1 VFANLPEIL
10 LLLAVLLFVL
20 LWPVLRVV
28 FAVLAVSALLLVMVL
43 LAGAGLLGILMR

>member
-10 LLLAVLLFVL
+10 LLLALLLFGL

-28 FAVLAVSALLLVMVL
+28 FAVLAVSVLFLVVVVL
-43 LAGAGLLGILMR
+43 VGAGVLGMLLR